1 MIVVGT
7 VVEIYNVERRRETLS
22 EKQTFAPA
30 QEKEL
35 NKFFFINKKNR
46 LLQTSNINM
55 IELIAFSY

>member
-22 EKQTFAPA
+22 ENQTFSPA

-35 NKFFFINKKNR
+35 NKFFFHQQEKSSS
-46 LLQTSNINM
+46 SN
-55 IELIAFSY
+55 